1 MIQSNR
7 VREEIKVNTKRVK
20 LTPLMTI
27 VSIKAFNQRLTSKQV
42 LQNKLQQTLSKA
54 VLICALKPAF

>member
-27 VSIKAFNQRLTSKQV
+27 SFHQSLKFNQRLTSKQV
-42 LQNKLQQTLSKA
+42 LQNKLQQILSKA
-54 VLICALKPAF
+54 V